1 MMENLQETIFRIRQ
15 MECCF
20 DELEQAVQNDPA
32 VCTEPWFCEQLQQL
46 LDYYENGQWMRDYKL
61 DEQGFFPSDLKRGI
75 LAEDT
80 IYNFLAYLVSLQ
92 EDGEITC

>member
-1 MMENLQETIFRIRQ
+1 MNNNLWEAIARIQQ
-15 MECCF
+15 MERCF
-20 DELEQAVQNDPA
+20 DELEQAAMNDPA
-32 VCTEPWFCEQLQQL
+32 VCAEPWFCEQLQQL
-46 LDYYENGQWMRDYKL
+46 LDYYENGQWMRDYEL

-80 IYNFLAYLVSLQ
+80 IYNFLAYLVSFQ